1 MMMCVA
7 DASALLREV
16 MSKTGTS
23 QQELA
28 RLSGVRQP
36 SISQFLSGR
45 VGMSDEMVDRLLSCM
60 GFRLEVVRRPV
71 RPTLT
76 RSSHRSWALHREL
89 ARRLTPTTLEEWVPT
104 VARNLDRLRSGVR
117 GEPHSSNLERWQRLI
132 DDRDIPGLRR
142 VLTGVD
148 TSAIEMREVSPLGG
162 LLSDVDRRR
171 VMGALT

>member
-45 VGMSDEMVDRLLSCM
+45 VGMSDEMVDR
-60 GFRLEVVRRPV
+60 
-71 RPTLT
+71 
-76 RSSHRSWALHREL
+76 
-89 ARRLTPTTLEEWVPT
+89 
-104 VARNLDRLRSGVR
+104 SG
-117 GEPHSSNLERWQRLI
+117 
-132 DDRDIPGLRR
+132 
-142 VLTGVD
+142 
-148 TSAIEMREVSPLGG
+148 
-162 LLSDVDRRR
+162 
-171 VMGALT
+171 